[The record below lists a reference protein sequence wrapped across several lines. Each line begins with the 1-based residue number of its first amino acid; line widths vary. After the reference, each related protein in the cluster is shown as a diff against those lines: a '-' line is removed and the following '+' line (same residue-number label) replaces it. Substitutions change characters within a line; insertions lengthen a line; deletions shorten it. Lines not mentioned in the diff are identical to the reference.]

1 MRSGVGLWESV
12 GGGSVGS
19 GSVGSGSVGSGSVV
33 NMYTSLVWDSDPRVP
48 GTGKVRFTTFSPEA
62 AKIMAPLAFK
72 ASIPL

>member
-1 MRSGVGLWESV
+1 
-12 GGGSVGS
+12 
-19 GSVGSGSVGSGSVV
+19 
-33 NMYTSLVWDSDPRVP
+33 MYTSLVWDSDPRVP